1 MLANILPLHT
11 PLILGC
17 GQKSFFL
24 FSVSCQVAYQI
35 NRNEAENRMQANS
48 LPFYKPT
55 TTGWGQKVKQVSES
69 HVAYQIKRKVE
80 LNIIGAG
87 EMGFIFCD

>member
-1 MLANILPLHT
+1 MWSKVI
-11 PLILGC
+11 C
-17 GQKSFFL
+17 F
-24 FSVSCQVAYQI
+24 FSVSYDVAYQI
-35 NRNEAENRMQANS
+35 NRNEAENTMQANS
-48 LPFYKPT
+48 VPFYTPT